1 MQWAQHQTSP
11 GQESW
16 PGAFTFLL
24 RPNFSFSNGTLGC
37 GKSFIF
43 YFHSK
48 EPQSKLFL
56 AEGFNHERALTRM
69 GFGLKAYFLWE
80 SDGFMA
86 AKDLV
91 LLSQV
96 DFIDLSPFL
105 LITMHICSRHCQLI
119 NELLNVS
126 TLIDE

>member
-1 MQWAQHQTSP
+1 
-11 GQESW
+11 
-16 PGAFTFLL
+16 
-24 RPNFSFSNGTLGC
+24 
-37 GKSFIF
+37 
-43 YFHSK
+43 
-48 EPQSKLFL
+48 
-56 AEGFNHERALTRM
+56 
-69 GFGLKAYFLWE
+69 
-80 SDGFMA
+80 MA

-96 DFIDLSPFL
+96 DFIDLSPSL